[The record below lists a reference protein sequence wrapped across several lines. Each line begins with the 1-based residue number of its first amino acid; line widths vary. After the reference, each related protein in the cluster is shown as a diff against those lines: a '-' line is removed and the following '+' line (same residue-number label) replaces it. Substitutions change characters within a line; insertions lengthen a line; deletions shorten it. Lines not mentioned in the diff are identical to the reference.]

1 MVNIEYLKK
10 HNLYD
15 AHKHFLE
22 LTESYIPIPEDIEED
37 DDASQ
42 EPDATPQQGDD
53 MGMQQDGGEPTPMG
67 GEGPD
72 ANGGMGNAP
81 QGMDGSA
88 GGGDAAPED
97 PMQGG
102 APMQQ
107 DDIMDPA
114 GAEEPLGGA
123 MDAQGEDGDTI
134 DIDGLTKIQDKLNNK
149 QNHIGQD
156 LAKVDDKI
164 MSLID
169 KIQNLQGALDSNNSE
184 IESLK
189 AEFEKR
195 NPTQTEKLNLRS
207 LDSYPYNVKP
217 TDYWK
222 QKAAEG
228 GYEAYA
234 DNDQPTTQEYE
245 ITNDDVDHPSQDIAK
260 TFFNIEDDDIQTLE
274 KLFGA

>member
-1 MVNIEYLKK
+1 MVNIEYLKE

-22 LTESYIPIPEDIEED
+22 LTETYIPIPEDIEED
-37 DDASQ
+37 DNDQDPNAM
-42 EPDATPQQGDD
+42 PQQDGG
-53 MGMQQDGGEPTPMG
+53 MEMQQDGNNAAPMDTAAPNADGGPQQGMGGMDDSMPSTEVPSDGPMQNGMDATQDDTMAPMG
-67 GEGPD
+67 D
-72 ANGGMGNAP
+72 
-81 QGMDGSA
+81 
-88 GGGDAAPED
+88 ED
-97 PMQGG
+97 PL
-102 APMQQ
+102 
-107 DDIMDPA
+107 DDGM
-114 GAEEPLGGA
+114 EP
-123 MDAQGEDGDTI
+123 QENDGDTI
-134 DIDGLTKIQDKLNNK
+134 DIDGLTKAQDKLNNK

-156 LAKVDDKI
+156 LGKVDDKI
-164 MSLID
+164 TSLID
-169 KIQNLQGALDSNNSE
+169 KIQSLQSALDSNNSE

-217 TDYWK
+217 TDYWS

-234 DNDQPTTQEYE
+234 DNDQPTIQEYE

-260 TFFNIEDDDIQTLE
+260 SFFNIEDDDIQTLE

>member
-37 DDASQ
+37 DANQ
-42 EPDATPQQGDD
+42 EPDAAPQQGND
-53 MGMQQDGGEPTPMG
+53 MGMQQDGGEAAPMG

-72 ANGGMGNAP
+72 AGGGMGDVP
-81 QGMDGSA
+81 QGMDG
-88 GGGDAAPED
+88 GGDAAAEE

-102 APMQQ
+102 APMPQ
-107 DDIMDPA
+107 DGSMGPA
-114 GAEEPLGGA
+114 GAEDPLGDL
-123 MDAQGEDGDTI
+123 DAQEEDGDTI

-169 KIQNLQGALDSNNSE
+169 KIQNLQGALDSNSSE

-260 TFFNIEDDDIQTLE
+260 SFFNIEDDDIQTLE